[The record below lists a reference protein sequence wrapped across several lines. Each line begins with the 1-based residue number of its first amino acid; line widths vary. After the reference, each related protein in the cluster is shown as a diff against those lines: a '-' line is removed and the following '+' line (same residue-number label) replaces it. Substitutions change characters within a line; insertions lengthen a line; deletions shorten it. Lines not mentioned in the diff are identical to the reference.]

1 MENALFNDVSAAY
14 AEMIKATDTA
24 AEAADYANSIEN
36 FVDDETAN
44 DAAYTAAYL
53 KSEAKK
59 ATANYASI
67 VAKYKGNTKLKQS

>member
-1 MENALFNDVSAAY
+1 MENALFDDVSAAY
-14 AEMIKATDTA
+14 AEMIKAMDTA
-24 AEAADYANSIEN
+24 NEAADYAASIEN